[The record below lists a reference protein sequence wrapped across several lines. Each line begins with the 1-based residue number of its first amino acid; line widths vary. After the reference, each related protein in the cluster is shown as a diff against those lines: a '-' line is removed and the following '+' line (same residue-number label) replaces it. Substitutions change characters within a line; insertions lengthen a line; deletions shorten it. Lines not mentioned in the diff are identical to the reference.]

1 MLHHGSGD
9 ILHQCLFLLG
19 GAALDGVDVN
29 FRHLALPLCVRATAH
44 YTGRGQETNIMARTK
59 IHTGGCHCGRVR
71 YEVTTELASV
81 VACNCSICTKRARC
95 GRSRVQISS
104 CCSPAQTSLRTTN
117 STSGS
122 FTTCFVG
129 TAGWGPS
136 LEARDRMAATRSPS
150 MPRCLDD
157 VDLDALKVVPF

>member
-71 YEVTTELASV
+71 YEVTTELTGV
-81 VACNCSICTKRARC
+81 VACNCSICMKRGALWAST
-95 GRSRVQISS
+95 GADQLVLQSG
-104 CCSPAQTSLRTTN
+104 ADDLKDTN
-117 STSGS
+117 STNGS
-122 FTTCFVG
+122 FTTCF
-129 TAGWGPS
+129 
-136 LEARDRMAATRSPS
+136 AA
-150 MPRCLDD
+150 
-157 VDLDALKVVPF
+157 